1 LVESLLSREK
11 FVAPRQ
17 PIEEKLAQIWSEVL
31 HQEKI
36 GIYDNFFQLGGHSLL
51 ATQVISRIN
60 TAFQAQVPILR
71 IFKYQTI
78 AELTKSI
85 EDYLENNQQE
95 NTTEKIQPVLRPNK
109 LPLSFAQQRLWF
121 LDQFGS
127 SIAYNLDL
135 TLAFSGNLN
144 LNALAKALQEIVNR
158 HESLRT
164 TFSTDNGTP
173 YQVICPQEEIEQE
186 IAQKSTE
193 NLPKVVK
200 GSNLAYIIYTSG
212 STGRPKGVMIEQFG
226 LYNLAKFQQSI
237 FNLNSDSRILQF
249 TSLSFDVSIWE
260 IMMALGAGG
269 KLYLGSRYSLL
280 PGINLIERLRQDKIT
295 HLNLTP
301 SALAVMPIEELPALE
316 TIIVAGEACSSDL
329 VEKWGYKLSLKSD
342 SLKSKVNT
350 SLFLSTSSK
359 TEELQLDS
367 CSQERNF
374 F

>member
-1 LVESLLSREK
+1 MVESLLSREK

-212 STGRPKGVMIEQFG
+212 STGRPKGVM
-226 LYNLAKFQQSI
+226 
-237 FNLNSDSRILQF
+237 
-249 TSLSFDVSIWE
+249 
-260 IMMALGAGG
+260 
-269 KLYLGSRYSLL
+269 
-280 PGINLIERLRQDKIT
+280 
-295 HLNLTP
+295 
-301 SALAVMPIEELPALE
+301 
-316 TIIVAGEACSSDL
+316 
-329 VEKWGYKLSLKSD
+329 
-342 SLKSKVNT
+342 
-350 SLFLSTSSK
+350 
-359 TEELQLDS
+359 
-367 CSQERNF
+367 
-374 F
+374 